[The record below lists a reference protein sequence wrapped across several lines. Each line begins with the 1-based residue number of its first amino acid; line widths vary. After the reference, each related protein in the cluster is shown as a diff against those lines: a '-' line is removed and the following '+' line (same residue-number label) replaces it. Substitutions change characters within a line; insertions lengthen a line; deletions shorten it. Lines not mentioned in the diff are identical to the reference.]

1 MKLYVLIPGVLLVL
15 SLLLVACGESASPS
29 SEATSTPP
37 VTLTEEHVPTA
48 RPTPTAASPFRARST
63 TTDTP
68 TPAASFRLTILHNN
82 DGESQLVNLEVWPE
96 SHWPGF
102 ALRQSDVFQSYA
114 AQ

>member
-82 DGESQLVNLEVWPE
+82 DGESQLVNLANPKR
-96 SHWPGF
+96 SCDI
-102 ALRQSDVFQSYA
+102 L
-114 AQ
+114 